1 MNDLFNNLLV
11 TCPNQGGL
19 FLIHEGVI
27 HKLDDFSATGLA
39 VSSERIARGLQPS
52 SVVVHCHKK
61 SDPESSV
68 MTATADDIHDV
79 LIAGD
84 YVYFVGTSGNEVI
97 KINSDSIEVDRWTF
111 DGEVDSLHINCL
123 GFWNE
128 RVVFSAFGDFK
139 QHREYKGKTK
149 EAGYVKDLLSGKY
162 LIKGLSQPHSLTPLN
177 GNLLLAN
184 SEKKEIAEYSS
195 AGELMRSK
203 LLGGYTR
210 GICVTDDKIFV
221 GLSASRNLDD
231 PGVKSATV
239 VALDRNTWEE
249 LGRLD
254 LLAPEIYEIHQVSD
268 KRLMCSVLGKVASY
282 SSSTLALVIQD
293 REQEIVELKQEI
305 NVRDLEALSLKQEIK
320 DLDLEALSL
329 KQEIKDL
336 DLEVLSLKQEIKG
349 LGLEVLSLKR
359 EIGERDME
367 TLSLKQEIG
376 ERDSEICRLNQVVT
390 EKLAKISSLGQV
402 ILDQDEKMAVFTKA
416 AHEHKQT
423 ISNLQHII
431 TQVEHRLSVFAEKDK
446 RIGKVVLSR
455 LESRS
460 KLLYWYWKLM
470 RSPLFD
476 SEWYLKNY
484 PDVAE
489 KGVNPL
495 KHYLAIGWKES
506 RQPGPYFDSEYYRT
520 RYPDIAGLDMPPLV
534 HYWLHGCSEGRHP
547 NSLFDMDWDRP
558 EENLAPISNEG
569 TRNLAGLST
578 STDSLLISVIIPT
591 YNRGKLLP
599 EIIAAWRE
607 VNAVTMFPYEIIF
620 SDDGS
625 SDGSVEFLETV
636 NGLPLKVL
644 RNAHGGASSARN
656 AAIRAAS
663 GDKLLI
669 IGDDIFPDPQIL
681 NIHAEICEQLGPKVA
696 TLGVVDW
703 HQDLD
708 VNHLMH
714 HITEIGNEQFSY
726 NRLKDNDFTDFRH
739 FYTCNICVDRRFL
752 LEEDVIFDE
761 RFDEYGFEDIELGY
775 RLAKR
780 GLKLFYTT
788 RAKGDHYHPYV
799 TSKFCKR
806 QISAGKMAVVFAR
819 MHSGIDMLLGVASL
833 EKKAR
838 KNRTSQ
844 YSQEMWQ
851 QRLDALVSRC
861 EYYEELIAATPDDIS
876 MGIRKCL
883 STLYVHLFRAMYEYG
898 VIQKLGDYPN
908 SLAIA
913 MEAHFPGGGS
923 DYWDK
928 LEKSVK
934 EPDGLSSAEL
944 YNLCEALNTRSERD
958 LHYGSKQRRLF
969 DELMQ
974 AQLLLESQVTLV
986 SKMERVRQ
994 LASRAVYHLLNNP
1007 RYLIHRA
1014 RQLISENKVGDK
1026 VNAVNTDVATVVKAI
1041 PALVVD
1047 SLGSETKSLVE
1058 TFRRTF
1064 GDTAKVYEL
1073 LQNGML
1079 SLIEES
1085 DLGSNPIM
1093 PSAAEATI
1101 FFWPM
1106 SSSAISCPDHLYSA
1120 YVALIENGLDLSI
1133 ISNSLTLDGSICIG
1147 NLRDHMIFSR
1157 DIAHAVF
1164 ENKLNQAPLRG
1175 KILRLLPTRSNAAEA
1190 RISEALEC
1198 SHIEVDADG
1207 FFSSQVKPSCGLT
1220 RYESQYLPPRVNTK
1234 PVIFVFPIFLAV
1246 GGVERNTV
1254 EIMRK
1259 LNRQFEFIVITMERL
1274 RPEQGSLAAQAM
1286 DVAAQVIE
1294 MAEIVR
1300 HEDYLRVLARLKT
1313 SLKPELVWVC
1323 NGSPWFC
1330 DNASS
1335 IRRVFRDV
1343 PIIDQEVYDVEQGWI
1358 TRYGEPGIRSF
1369 DHFIAVNKKIERRFR
1384 EDFGIDPKQTHLIY
1398 SAVDTF
1404 RIQQFKQSQPDE
1416 VALREK
1422 FGLPQGKRIFT
1433 FVARLTQQKRPL
1445 EFLKLAKLRC
1455 DNQDEYFVLV
1465 GDGELADE
1473 ANAFIEKNELKNV
1486 KRIPYVENTLE
1497 LHAVTDGIIFT
1508 SAYEGLPIAM
1518 IEALAMGVPA
1528 FATDVG
1534 DIADV
1539 VSEYYGGGVISV
1551 NLSDIDINSE
1561 FESWLRNHQKYQME
1575 LKAREQD
1582 ILDRFSSSNIAKQYV
1597 DCWNGAISQYKKQG
1611 VTV

>member
-1 MNDLFNNLLV
+1 MNELFNNLLV
-11 TCPNQGGL
+11 SCPNQGGL
-19 FLIHEGVI
+19 FLIHEGII
-27 HKLDDFSATGLA
+27 HKLDNFSATGFALT
-39 VSSERIARGLQPS
+39 SERFARGLQPS
-52 SVVVHCHKK
+52 SVLIHNHKK
-61 SDPESSV
+61 PESEPDAV
-68 MTATADDIHDV
+68 IADDIHDV
-79 LIAGD
+79 LIVD
-84 YVYFVGTSGNEVI
+84 DFIYFVGTSGNEII
-97 KINSDSIEVDRWTF
+97 KVDGDSIEVDRWTF
-111 DGEVDSLHINCL
+111 DGDLDSLHINCL
-123 GFWNE
+123 GIWGG
-128 RVVFSAFGDFK
+128 RIVFSAFGDFK

-149 EAGYVKDLLSGKY
+149 DAGYVKDLLSGKE
-162 LIKGLSQPHSLTPLN
+162 LIKGLSQPHSLTPF
-177 GNLLLAN
+177 GENLLLAN
-184 SEKKEIAEYSS
+184 SEKKEVAEYNS
-195 AGELMRSK
+195 AGELVRSK
-203 LLGGYTR
+203 VLGGYTR
-210 GICVTDDKIFV
+210 GVCVTDDKIFV
-221 GLSASRNLDD
+221 GLSASRNLED
-231 PGVKSATV
+231 PGVGTATI
-239 VALDRNTWEE
+239 VALDRITWEE
-249 LGRLD
+249 LGRVS
-254 LLAPEIYEIHQVSD
+254 LLAPEIYEIQQISNKD
-268 KRLMCSVLGKVASY
+268 LLCNALGRVASY
-282 SSSTLALVIQD
+282 SSATLSQSIHD
-293 REQEIVELKQEI
+293 SEQQVLTLEQKLSELEQKISELGRKI
-305 NVRDLEALSLKQEIK
+305 SERDLEALSFKQEI
-320 DLDLEALSL
+320 E
-329 KQEIKDL
+329 
-336 DLEVLSLKQEIKG
+336 
-349 LGLEVLSLKR
+349 
-359 EIGERDME
+359 
-367 TLSLKQEIG
+367 
-376 ERDSEICRLNQVVT
+376 ERDSEIGRLSQET
-390 EKLAKISSLGQV
+390 TAKHAEIEALSQAIIDRDEKLATFSN
-402 ILDQDEKMAVFTKA
+402 A

-446 RIGKVVLSR
+446 GIGKVVLSR

-460 KLLYWYWKLM
+460 KLLYWYWKLL

-484 PDVAE
+484 PDVE
-489 KGVNPL
+489 QKGVNPL

-506 RQPGPYFDSEYYRT
+506 RQPGPYFDSKYYRA

-547 NSLFDMDWDRP
+547 NSLFDMDWNRP
-558 EENLAPISNEG
+558 EENIL
-569 TRNLAGLST
+569 LSSDEKADILDGQA
-578 STDSLLISVIIPT
+578 STTNSLLISVIIPT

-599 EIIAAWRE
+599 EIIAAWRK
-607 VNAVTMFPYEIIF
+607 VNAVTLFPYEIIF

-636 NGLPLKVL
+636 SGLPLKVL

-806 QISAGKMAVVFAR
+806 QISAGKMAVVFTR
-819 MHSGIDMLLGVASL
+819 MHSGIDTLLGVASL

-844 YSQEMWQ
+844 YSQETWQ

-913 MEAHFPGGGS
+913 MEAHFPGVGS

-928 LEKSVK
+928 LEKNAKV
-934 EPDGLSSAEL
+934 PDSLSSAEL

-1007 RYLIHRA
+1007 KYLVHRT
-1014 RQLISENKVGDK
+1014 RQLISENKMGDK
-1026 VNAVNTDVATVVKAI
+1026 TNVVSTDVTPVIKAI

-1047 SLGSETKSLVE
+1047 SKHPETKSLVA

-1064 GDTAKVYEL
+1064 GDAAKVYEL
-1073 LQNGML
+1073 LQDGML
-1079 SLIEES
+1079 SLIEDS
-1085 DLGSNPIM
+1085 GASSNPIV
-1093 PSAAEATI
+1093 PSAADATA
-1101 FFWPM
+1101 FFWPT
-1106 SSSAISCPDHLYSA
+1106 SSSFTFCPDHLYSA
-1120 YVALIENGLDLSI
+1120 YVALIENSLDLSI
-1133 ISNSLTLDGSICIG
+1133 ISNSLTLEGSICIG

-1157 DIAHAVF
+1157 DIAHAAF
-1164 ENKLNQAPLRG
+1164 EGNLNQVPLRG
-1175 KILRLLPTRSNAAEA
+1175 KILRLLPAKGNAVEV
-1190 RISEALEC
+1190 RINEVLDTS
-1198 SHIEVDADG
+1198 SIEVDADG
-1207 FFSSQVKPSCGLT
+1207 FFSSQAEPSQGLI
-1220 RYESQYLPPRVNTK
+1220 RYESQYLSSRINTK
-1234 PVIFVFPIFLAV
+1234 PVVFVFPIFLAV

-1259 LNRQFEFIVITMERL
+1259 LNHQFDFIVITMERL

-1294 MAEIVR
+1294 MAEVVR
-1300 HEDYLRVLARLKT
+1300 HADYLRVLTRLKS

-1335 IRRVFRDV
+1335 IRRIFRDV

-1358 TRYGEPGIRSF
+1358 NRYGEPGIRSF

-1384 EDFGIDPKQTHLIY
+1384 EDFGVDPRQTHLIY
-1398 SAVDTF
+1398 SAVDTL
-1404 RIQQFKQSQPDE
+1404 RIQQFKQSQPDKAE
-1416 VALREK
+1416 LRKK

-1445 EFLKLAKLRC
+1445 EFLKLAKLRGG
-1455 DNQDEYFVLV
+1455 NQDEYFVLV

-1551 NLSDIDINSE
+1551 NLSDININSE
-1561 FESWLRNHQKYQME
+1561 FEDWLKNHQEYQVE

-1597 DCWNGAISQYKKQG
+1597 ECWDGAIRQYKKKG

>member
-1 MNDLFNNLLV
+1 MNELFNNLLV
-11 TCPNQGGL
+11 SCPNQGGL
-19 FLIHEGVI
+19 FLIHEGVTY
-27 HKLDDFSATGLA
+27 KLDNFSATGFS
-39 VSSERIARGLQPS
+39 VNSEKFARGLQPS
-52 SVVVHCHKK
+52 SVLIHSQKK
-61 SDPESSV
+61 PDSEPSTV
-68 MTATADDIHDV
+68 AADDIHDV
-79 LIAGD
+79 LIVD
-84 YVYFVGTSGNEVI
+84 DFIYFVGTSGNEII
-97 KINSDSIEVDRWTF
+97 KVDGKSAEIDRWTF
-111 DGEVDSLHINCL
+111 EGDVDSLHINCL
-123 GFWNE
+123 GLWNE
-128 RVVFSAFGDFK
+128 RIVFSAFGDFK
-139 QHREYKGKTK
+139 QHREYKGKTR
-149 EAGYVKDLLSGKY
+149 EAGYVKDLLSGKE
-162 LIKGLSQPHSLTPLN
+162 LIKGLSQPHSLTPLDE
-177 GNLLLAN
+177 NLLLAN
-184 SEKKEIAEYSS
+184 SEKKEIAEYNS
-195 AGELMRSK
+195 AGELVRSK
-203 LLGGYTR
+203 VLGGYTR

-221 GLSASRNLDD
+221 GLSASRNLED
-231 PGVKSATV
+231 PGVGSATI
-239 VALDRNTWEE
+239 VALDKVTWEE
-249 LGRLD
+249 LGRLS
-254 LLAPEIYEIHQVSD
+254 LLAPEVYEIQQVSNKD
-268 KRLMCSVLGKVASY
+268 LLCSALGKVASY
-282 SSSTLALVIQD
+282 SSETLSQVIHD
-293 REQEIVELKQEI
+293 REQEILVLEQKISAL
-305 NVRDLEALSLKQEIK
+305 DLEALSLKQKIGALDLEALSLKQKIGA
-320 DLDLEALSL
+320 LDLEALSL
-329 KQEIKDL
+329 KQEIK
-336 DLEVLSLKQEIKG
+336 
-349 LGLEVLSLKR
+349 
-359 EIGERDME
+359 
-367 TLSLKQEIG
+367 
-376 ERDSEICRLNQVVT
+376 ERDSEISRLSQDVAAKLAEIDSLGQT
-390 EKLAKISSLGQV
+390 ILDRDEKLAAFS
-402 ILDQDEKMAVFTKA
+402 KA

-431 TQVEHRLSVFAEKDK
+431 TQIEHRLSVFAEKDK
-446 RIGKVVLSR
+446 GIGKVVLSR

-460 KLLYWYWKLM
+460 KLLYWYWKLL

-484 PDVAE
+484 PDVAQ

-506 RQPGPYFDSEYYRT
+506 RQPGPYFDSEYYRA

-547 NSLFDMDWDRP
+547 NSLFDMDWNRP
-558 EENLAPISNEG
+558 ERDLSLSSNEESG
-569 TRNLAGLST
+569 TLAGQTSST
-578 STDSLLISVIIPT
+578 NPILISVIIPT

-607 VNAVTMFPYEIIF
+607 VNAVTLFPYEIIF

-819 MHSGIDMLLGVASL
+819 MHSGIDTILGVASL
-833 EKKAR
+833 EKKAHKSR
-838 KNRTSQ
+838 ASQ
-844 YSQEMWQ
+844 FSQERWQ

-913 MEAHFPGGGS
+913 MEAHFPSIGS

-928 LEKSVK
+928 LEKSAG
-934 EPDGLSSAEL
+934 ETDGLSSAEL
-944 YNLCEALNTRSERD
+944 YNLCEALNTGSERD
-958 LHYGSKQRRLF
+958 LHYGSKQRQLF

-986 SKMERVRQ
+986 SKMDRFMQ

-1007 RYLIHRA
+1007 RYLIHRT
-1014 RQLISENKVGDK
+1014 RQLISENKRSGKLNV
-1026 VNAVNTDVATVVKAI
+1026 ANTDVATVIKAI
-1041 PALVVD
+1041 PALVV
-1047 SLGSETKSLVE
+1047 GSPGLETKTLVAN
-1058 TFRRTF
+1058 FRRTF

-1073 LQNGML
+1073 LQCGML

-1085 DLGSNPIM
+1085 GLSGNPIT
-1093 PSAAEATI
+1093 PSAAEATA
-1101 FFWPM
+1101 FYWPI

-1120 YVALIENGLDLSI
+1120 YVALIENSLDLSI
-1133 ISNSLTLDGSICIG
+1133 ISNSLASEGSICIS

-1164 ENKLNQAPLRG
+1164 ENELNQTPLRG
-1175 KILRLLPTRSNAAEA
+1175 KILRLLPARSSAVEA
-1190 RISEALEC
+1190 RIGEVLDC
-1198 SHIEVDADG
+1198 SSVEVDEDG
-1207 FFSSQVKPSCGLT
+1207 FFSSQEKPSHGLI
-1220 RYESQYLPPRVNTK
+1220 RYESQYLPPRLSTK

-1259 LNRQFEFIVITMERL
+1259 LNQQFDFIVITMERL
-1274 RPEQGSLAAQAM
+1274 RAEQGSLAAQAM

-1300 HEDYLRVLARLKT
+1300 HEDYLRVLTRLKST
-1313 SLKPELVWVC
+1313 LKPELVWVC

-1330 DNASS
+1330 DNAPS

-1398 SAVDTF
+1398 SAVDTL

-1416 VALREK
+1416 AELREK

-1455 DNQDEYFVLV
+1455 GNQDEYFVLV

-1551 NLSDIDINSE
+1551 NLSDININTE
-1561 FESWLRNHQKYQME
+1561 FENWLKNHQEYRVK

-1597 DCWNGAISQYKKQG
+1597 ECWDGAIRQYKKQG